1 LSPGVSAK
9 RRGTRSEYAVRDIF
23 RAAGWAVVRSGG
35 SLGPVDLVCV
45 KHGQAMLVQVKRST
59 AAYLYLGR
67 DIRKQVRG
75 FAVVF
80 VADFGRGNIR
90 VVPKKTSVTPKDGV
104 PLRKFLEDQTKHQ
117 NDL

>member
-1 LSPGVSAK
+1 M
-9 RRGTRSEYAVRDIF
+9 
-23 RAAGWAVVRSGG
+23 AAGWAVVRSGG

-59 AAYLYLGR
+59 GTYLYLGR

-90 VVPKKTSVTPKDGV
+90 VVPRKISVTPKDGV
-104 PLRKFLEDQTKHQ
+104 PVREFLGNQAKASI
-117 NDL
+117 

>member
-1 LSPGVSAK
+1 
-9 RRGTRSEYAVRDIF
+9 
-23 RAAGWAVVRSGG
+23 
-35 SLGPVDLVCV
+35 
-45 KHGQAMLVQVKRST
+45 MLVQVKRST
-59 AAYLYLGR
+59 GTYLYLGR

-75 FAVVF
+75 SAVVF

-90 VVPKKTSVTPKDGV
+90 IVPRKISVTPKDGV